1 MSAPPFDERP
11 SDGAAR
17 WAVGACEQTGQA
29 RAHDGSRVNAG
40 DGAASDGSTG
50 DDSAGGGSGA
60 GLDAESGAE
69 DEPGLSP
76 DPAELLNSDIALSA
90 EPGSS
95 PDGAAGPEADDDE
108 GPEPTLPEA
117 VRQRITVLVAAALPA
132 LPAEETPVPLRRVAR
147 FAPHRRA
154 RLGGPVIASQL
165 AADPLFRQRISG
177 RIATDAGDL
186 GAAVAGGMAPAA
198 ADPVEVAALAYLVR
212 PTGWRELIE
221 AAGESVR
228 AEADVAAIAG
238 QIRDA
243 EQRAARAEH
252 DRAVARVEADK
263 LRDELARVR
272 EELGQVREEAR
283 TASRALRELHAAHK
297 RTADLLA
304 TEKGRATKVTADHEA
319 EVRRLKTR
327 LAEAE
332 SAAVSGKQSARDARA
347 ADETRLWLL
356 LETIGQAA
364 SGLRR
369 ELALGPAD
377 KLPADVV
384 ADAAADRPGALERSR
399 PRAQDTDD
407 PGRLDQLLALPRAH
421 LIVDGYN
428 VTKRGF
434 AEMSLEQQRKRLITG
449 LGGIAAQTGDEV
461 TVVFD
466 GAERVHGLPP
476 APRGVRVLFS
486 HKGDTADELIR
497 QLVRGEPAGR
507 PLVVISSDREV
518 ADGVRRHGAYPM
530 GADSLL
536 RRLSRA

>member
-304 TEKGRATKVTADHEA
+304 TEKGRAAKVTADHEA